1 MRRTEHRSQTL
12 APLVTAALLVAL
24 ALAACTPAAT
34 GVQSGPIPYAAPY
47 EDVFTA
53 VLLIA
58 AADPGLPPY
67 RPGGVDGYRR
77 GPSTPWLVKS
87 SDRSAGL
94 VVLEARSRAAGFVG
108 SDAPPDVHT
117 VNVFLQAEG
126 EPPRTDITVRGTPF
140 TRVFLNRLKLAL
152 DERFG

>member
-1 MRRTEHRSQTL
+1 MRRTGYRGRTL
-12 APLVTAALLVAL
+12 ATLLQAAWIAL

-34 GVQSGPIPYAAPY
+34 GVKSGPDTYAAPY

-53 VLLIA
+53 VLQVA

-67 RPGGVDGYRR
+67 RPGGVNGYRR
-77 GPSTPWLVKS
+77 GASTPWLVKS

-94 VVLEARSRAAGFVG
+94 IILEARSRAAGFVG
-108 SDAPPDVHT
+108 SDAPPDVHV
-117 VNVFLQAEG
+117 VNVLLQPET
-126 EPPRTDITVRGTPF
+126 EPPRTVVSVRGTPF

-152 DERFG
+152 GERFD